1 MSRPP
6 DTREGR
12 GNGKKPVDGD
22 GASREGRGPE
32 VLPSLEVDA
41 AYPRANTQEP
51 SPRSARRG
59 RAYTRNEFDDYLIR

>member
-6 DTREGR
+6 DTRDGLT
-12 GNGKKPVDGD
+12 NGEKPVDGD
-22 GASREGRGPE
+22 GASREGRGTE
-32 VLPSLEVDA
+32 VLPSLEDDA

-59 RAYTRNEFDDYLIR
+59 RAYTRKEFDDDLIR